1 MIILF
6 CSVSFF
12 EYMCKS
18 MKGMNLINLEPN
30 SLQSVTHN
38 ESENTFLE
46 VINILLQNQ
55 NVPNKTI
62 CLQQTFA

>member
-1 MIILF
+1 
-6 CSVSFF
+6 
-12 EYMCKS
+12 